1 MDPCRCI
8 TIDDSFQGGGGVIE
22 RVTLA
27 NKGGGGW
34 WSAET
39 DICWQG
45 KKLSE
50 GPLKGGNQT
59 IASVFEACLLQGFI
73 NY

>member
-27 NKGGGGW
+27 NK
-34 WSAET
+34 ET